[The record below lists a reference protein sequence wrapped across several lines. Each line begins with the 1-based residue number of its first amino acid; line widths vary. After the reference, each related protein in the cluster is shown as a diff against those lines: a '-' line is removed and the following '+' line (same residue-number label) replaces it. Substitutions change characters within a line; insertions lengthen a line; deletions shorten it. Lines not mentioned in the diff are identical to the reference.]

1 MTEVLDAETGE
12 RLELLMQPSPTTS
25 KPATP
30 SVPSPSRLNPKSKSK
45 SKSKSELQQPL
56 PPGGVTLEMQPR
68 RTLGDCVDWQQQ
80 QVARVENAELRFR
93 ESLAGVRHELQ
104 RPGLSKT
111 VRLDLTAELLE
122 KTKRRYAQQ
131 VQTLV
136 VEELAREMEREVAI
150 RVELSTLGRERMQ
163 RRHDQERA
171 LYRSQIA
178 RVRDEC
184 EMALTAAAAK
194 RNLLR

>member
-12 RLELLMQPSPTTS
+12 RLELLVQPSPTTDKS
-25 KPATP
+25 AIP
-30 SVPSPSRLNPKSKSK
+30 SFPSLSLLDPKA
-45 SKSKSELQQPL
+45 KSELQQPL
-56 PPGGVTLEMQPR
+56 PPGGVTLETQPR
-68 RTLGDCVDWQQQ
+68 RALGD
-80 QVARVENAELRFR
+80 
-93 ESLAGVRHELQ
+93 S
-104 RPGLSKT
+104 RPGLST
-111 VRLDLTAELLE
+111 TARLDLTAELLE
-122 KTKRRYAQQ
+122 KTKSRYALQ

-171 LYRSQIA
+171 FYRSQIA
-178 RVRDEC
+178 RVREEC